1 MPRYRLRPTPL
12 ILVAALLFAVVLEA
26 SPAAPAKRDRT
37 AGPEAA
43 VRSLVSQGKY
53 KEAIARLR
61 VLEATAPGNAALAFL
76 HVQSLMGLGRY
87 LPAARLALREAQTF
101 PTHPEFR
108 LEGGVCAFRLGYLPQ
123 ALAQWRA
130 LYRRPGSRA
139 EAYHLSVRALM
150 AKGQTSRAKSVL
162 EQALSTVSPPSEDLA
177 LDELSLEHSPKAC
190 ITVLDALLKTNPPD
204 EAYFKAQLALLKAA
218 GSGKMLDTTAPSK
231 GPIRIPLK
239 EKNSHMDLPA
249 VGGGDLQVSSTER
262 LSTSTNVVV
271 QARLDGT
278 DKRWMLLDSGSA
290 VPMINED
297 TAESLKLTPVA
308 AGRYQGLG
316 SERQQKTE
324 WVLIPEIQFG
334 SVTIRNVP
342 ALVIPKKADFWNKRG
357 IIPLALFDRWAVHYN
372 RRHSYMELYP
382 SGTDPTKVMGPGT
395 FSPGAVW
402 SWGKP
407 CLRASIQGR
416 SGLFC
421 QVDTGSAS
429 TFVSASCARELGIK
443 ANTARYGSYTGLSV
457 TGYVESGIAQN
468 VDVKVAG
475 ANFHMPTVPILKM
488 GLSTRLIPVSGN
500 IGREILDLFDIFV
513 DYHRGVVAFKP
524 YDKP

>member
-1 MPRYRLRPTPL
+1 MPRSRLHATL
-12 ILVAALLFAVVLEA
+12 LTLTSALLFAVVLEA
-26 SPAAPAKRDRT
+26 SPATPAVKNE
-37 AGPEAA
+37 AAAPEAA
-43 VRSLVSQGKY
+43 VRKLVDQGKY
-53 KEAIARLR
+53 KEAIARIKA
-61 VLEATAPGNAALAFL
+61 LEAKPPGNASLAFM
-76 HVQSLMGLGRY
+76 HVRSLMGLGRY
-87 LPAARLALREAQTF
+87 LPAARLALREAQAF
-101 PTHPEFR
+101 RGHPEFR

-130 LYRRPGSRA
+130 LYGHPDSRA

-150 AKGQTSRAKSVL
+150 AKGQTSRAKALL
-162 EQALSTVSPPSEDLA
+162 EQALSAVAPPTEDLA
-177 LDELSLEHSPKAC
+177 MDALSLQHSPKTC
-190 ITVLDALLKTNPPD
+190 IPVLEALLKTNPPD
-204 EAYFKAQLALLKAA
+204 EAYFRAQLALLKAA
-218 GSGKMLDTTAPSK
+218 GSGSILDTTASSK
-231 GPIRIPLK
+231 GVIKIPLK
-239 EKNSHMDLPA
+239 EKNSQMDIPS
-249 VGGGDLQVSSTER
+249 VGGNLDVSSTER
-262 LSTSTNVVV
+262 LSTTTNVVV
-271 QARLDGT
+271 QATIDKAE
-278 DKRWMLLDSGSA
+278 KRWMLLDSGSE
-290 VPMINED
+290 VPMINEA
-297 TAESLKLTPVA
+297 TVEKLKLKPVA
-308 AGRYQGLG
+308 AGDYGGLG
-316 SERQQKTE
+316 SRRRQHTE

-334 SVTIRNVP
+334 PVTILNVP
-342 ALVIPKKADFWNKRG
+342 ALVIPDKTDFWNKRG
-357 IIPLALFDRWAVHYN
+357 IIPLALFDHWAVHYN

-382 SGTDPTKVMGPGT
+382 SGTAPTKVMGPGT

-421 QVDTGSAS
+421 QVDTGSAA
-429 TFVSASCARELGIK
+429 TFVSAACARDLGIK
-443 ANTARYGSYTGLSV
+443 ANTAKYGSYTGLSV

-500 IGREILDLFDIFV
+500 IGRDILDLFDIFV